1 MVLTNSDI
9 KETKVAKDGVSSATN
24 SPLSYSRIASIDMLR
39 GVAMIIMAL
48 DHTREFFSSATFSPE
63 DLHHTSGPMF
73 ITRLVTHFCAPIFF
87 LLAGTGAYLSFSSS
101 RSKSKMSLFLFTRG
115 LWLVLLELTVLRF
128 GWNFTFSSP
137 PLLQVMWALG
147 WSMCFMAL
155 LVWLPTPVLGALAMV
170 GIACH
175 NLLDRLTALPGPQAS
190 KLLIF
195 LHVPGFLTFGS
206 VHLMLGYPLI
216 PWVCVMALGYAF
228 APILMKENR
237 GRRLALIGATLT
249 TAFIIIRGI
258 NHYGN
263 AYDGMP
269 SFFPATVGTWTGQKS
284 TAFTVMAFLNT
295 LKYPPS
301 LDYILMTLG
310 PALMLLACF
319 EHLRPGTVWGRVL
332 LVYGR
337 VPLFYY
343 LVHVYLIHILAILTG
358 LVCHQ
363 PIAWLWK
370 STMLVTTPPPGYG
383 HGLPFIYL
391 TWLTVVALLYF
402 PCRWFMR
409 FKAQHREWKWLSY
422 I

>member
-1 MVLTNSDI
+1 MVLMNLGST
-9 KETKVAKDGVSSATN
+9 ETVIAKASKASTTK
-24 SPLSYSRIASIDMLR
+24 SPLPYTRIASIDMLR

-48 DHTREFFSSATFSPE
+48 DHTREFFSSARFSPE
-63 DLHHTSGPMF
+63 DLHHTSEPMF

-87 LLAGTGAYLSFSSS
+87 LLAGTGAYLSFSTS
-101 RSKSKMSLFLFTRG
+101 RSKSKMSLFLLTRG
-115 LWLVLLELTVLRF
+115 LWLVFLELTVLRF

-137 PLLQVMWALG
+137 SLLQVMWALG
-147 WSMCFMAL
+147 WSMFFMAL
-155 LVWLPTPVLGALAMV
+155 LVWLPAPLLGALATV

-175 NLLDRLTALPGPQAS
+175 NLLDRVTALPGSPFS
-190 KLLIF
+190 ELLVF
-195 LHVPGFLTFGS
+195 LHAPGFLTFGS
-206 VHLMLGYPLI
+206 THLMLGYPLI

-237 GRRLALIGATLT
+237 GMRLTLIGATLT
-249 TAFIIIRGI
+249 AAFFIIRGI

-263 AYDGMP
+263 AYDGMS
-269 SFFPATVGTWTGQKS
+269 SFFPATVGTWTVQKS
-284 TAFTVMAFLNT
+284 AAFTVMAFLNT

-310 PALMLLACF
+310 PALMLLACL
-319 EHLRPGTVWGRVL
+319 EHLRPGTLLGRVL

-343 LVHVYLIHILAILTG
+343 LVHVYLIHVLAILTG
-358 LVCHQ
+358 LAFHQ
-363 PIAWLWK
+363 PIIWLWK

-409 FKAQHREWKWLSY
+409 FKAQHKEWKWLSY